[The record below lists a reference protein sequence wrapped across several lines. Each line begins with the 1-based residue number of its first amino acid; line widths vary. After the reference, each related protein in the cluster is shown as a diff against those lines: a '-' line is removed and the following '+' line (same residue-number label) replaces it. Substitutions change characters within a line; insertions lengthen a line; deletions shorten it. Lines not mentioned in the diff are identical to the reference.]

1 MQKLNGNFLFPIFKG
16 IYGQNNIKRNYST
29 VEEAKKNKF
38 MSEYGSIEKD
48 GGKQK
53 STKKAFQDVLALE
66 ERPIRPLP

>member
-1 MQKLNGNFLFPIFKG
+1 
-16 IYGQNNIKRNYST
+16 
-29 VEEAKKNKF
+29 